1 MIYEKKI
8 FIIMTVITV
17 LYSSQSRMLKGP
29 LSRLI
34 KEVLPEHDD
43 LNYVD
48 VDMSFAKLIDLSN
61 ECLALPIGYDK
72 KAIVAENFFY
82 LAKTR
87 EKKKLIKGDDDEP
100 LLAFFRNP
108 DPLIHL
114 FILVYSDSL
123 DEKSVYYKALA
134 EGDAKFL
141 PVASLDSNQWQA
153 FIPKYFEKHSASI
166 EELAVN
172 ELLERT
178 GGDYSLFIQ
187 EANKLLAYTNGDPI
201 RLVDVQQLVPAP
213 LEDDIFLLSNALTKG
228 DKKTALHIW
237 KDMQVRGSAS
247 NAIPLMNML
256 ANQFVFLD
264 QIRYLYRRGMEAYD
278 ISSKLKCS
286 LGRVKACLYNV
297 RKMASPCLHRAIN
310 QLYVYQ
316 SSVFQGKMTDKLA
329 FEMFIANFEI

>member
-1 MIYEKKI
+1 M
-8 FIIMTVITV
+8 ITV

-34 KEVLPEHDD
+34 KETLPEHDD

-48 VDMSFAKLIDLSN
+48 VDMSFAKMIDLSN
-61 ECLALPIGYDK
+61 ECLSLPIGYDK
-72 KAIVAENFFY
+72 KAVIAENFFY
-82 LAKTR
+82 LTKTR
-87 EKKKLIKGDDDEP
+87 EKKKLFKGDDDEP

-108 DPLIHL
+108 DPLIDL
-114 FILVYSDSL
+114 YVLVYSDSL
-123 DEKSVYYKALA
+123 DEKSTYYKALV
-134 EGDAKFL
+134 EGGAKFL
-141 PVASLDSNQWQA
+141 PVASLDASQWHT
-153 FIPKYFEKHSASI
+153 FIPKYFEKHSTSI
-166 EELAVN
+166 EELAVS

-187 EANKLLAYTNGDPI
+187 EANKLLAYANGEPI
-201 RLVDVQQLVPAP
+201 RLIDVQQLVSAP

-237 KDMQVRGSAS
+237 KDMQVRGSTS
-247 NAIPLMNML
+247 SAIPLMNML
-256 ANQFVFLD
+256 TNQFIFLD
-264 QIRYLYRRGMEAYD
+264 QVRYLYRRGMEAYD

-297 RKMASPCLHRAIN
+297 RKMASPSLHRAIN
-310 QLYVYQ
+310 QLYIYQ
-316 SSVFQGKMTDKLA
+316 SNVFQGKMSDKLA